1 MQILNVSI
9 KVKRCVY
16 VAPHASTA
24 RERFNEWS
32 FKFGKTM
39 GYKVVA
45 SCPISIYGLHIPI
58 HTCTPPFPVEGAK
71 PEASRSSRGGE
82 QRRKRSL

>member
-45 SCPISIYGLHIPI
+45 SFARFLFTAYTYLYIPG
-58 HTCTPPFPVEGAK
+58 PLPFP
-71 PEASRSSRGGE
+71 
-82 QRRKRSL
+82 